1 MTQPSW
7 HPYDP
12 GDPSDVAFEND
23 CSLLV
28 LLATPAA
35 REAEWA
41 ERTAVSLAR
50 GWAESGRRVFL
61 ADLALSR
68 PRLHAAFGE
77 ANGEGMSDVL
87 IYGASLKRIARAVP
101 EGFLYAPT
109 GTPVLDS
116 AVALSSSRWGLLAD
130 GFARAGAQLVA
141 FLPLDEPG
149 RDGVLAH
156 ARRIVVLTG
165 ADGARALPAG
175 VDAERVSRV
184 LSPPRREPARSAP
197 WESGPAAG
205 HRAAPKG
212 AARPKGAAL
221 PQTPVAWAPGPTDMK
236 ASAPAPRAAAQVS
249 PEPPFEEPE
258 RKSRSGLMAVGLL
271 LALVLV
277 AVILAVTGVI
287 QIPGISP

>member
-50 GWAESGRRVFL
+50 GWAEGGRRVFL

-116 AVALSSSRWGLLAD
+116 AAALSSSRWSVLAD
-130 GFARAGAQLVA
+130 GFAQAGAQLVA
-141 FLPLDEPG
+141 FLPTDEPG
-149 RDGVLAH
+149 RDAVLAH

-165 ADGARALPAG
+165 AEGARAIPTG
-175 VDAERVSRV
+175 VDTERVTRV
-184 LSPPRREPARSAP
+184 LSPPRREAARSAP
-197 WESGPAAG
+197 WESGPPAASRIA
-205 HRAAPKG
+205 HPKG
-212 AARPKGAAL
+212 ASLAEHPAAWAADPIGAHAPSGRPLAA
-221 PQTPVAWAPGPTDMK
+221 QPVA
-236 ASAPAPRAAAQVS
+236 S
-249 PEPPFEEPE
+249 EPMIEEPE
-258 RKSRSGLMAVGLL
+258 REARPGLMAAAIV
-271 LALVLV
+271 LVLVFV